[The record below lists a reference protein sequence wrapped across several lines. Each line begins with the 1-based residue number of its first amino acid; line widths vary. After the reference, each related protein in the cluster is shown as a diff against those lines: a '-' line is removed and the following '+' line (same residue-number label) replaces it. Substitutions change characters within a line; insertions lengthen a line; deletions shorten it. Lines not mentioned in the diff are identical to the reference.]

1 VLAALQG
8 AIKKTG
14 GGVGATDG
22 DTWVGRYLPC
32 VIFLFTGA
40 LVQHPFVFVREWMG
54 LFGGSK
60 RI

>member
-1 VLAALQG
+1 
-8 AIKKTG
+8 
-14 GGVGATDG
+14 VGATDG